1 MATTLAKQVRP
12 WSPEAGLTS
21 IADIVGTPGP
31 VLRCLQRIQQ
41 DFGYVPADAV
51 PLIADACNV
60 SRAEVHG
67 VLTFY
72 SDLRTTPPPAVPV
85 RLCGAEACQAT
96 GARELRAAWLD
107 ACRQDPA
114 LAEATGVNQSVACL
128 GNCALGPAAMVDG
141 HLIGRA
147 TVERILQMVAD
158 LGAAK
163 VLQR

>member
-12 WSPEAGLTS
+12 WSPEAGRTS

-96 GARELRAAWLD
+96 GAR
-107 ACRQDPA
+107 
-114 LAEATGVNQSVACL
+114 
-128 GNCALGPAAMVDG
+128 
-141 HLIGRA
+141 
-147 TVERILQMVAD
+147 
-158 LGAAK
+158 
-163 VLQR
+163 